1 MINSNHPHQR
11 FFLLPITFFAT
22 LLISIAGNTVEIP
35 EDRSNKKI
43 AFLFLTRGPL
53 PLEDIWRE
61 FFRWRGNSSLFTV
74 YAHPHH
80 GYRYPSTSFFHG
92 KEVHSDVGKVKWGG
106 LSQVCLFR
114 ALDNF
119 ILLPAIAV
127 RKFCACCFLRNPFI
141 MYLLF
146 QNNRYEQ

>member
-1 MINSNHPHQR
+1 MIKFNHCQR
-11 FFLLPITFFAT
+11 FCFLSITLFAI
-22 LLISIAGNTVEIP
+22 LILSIAGNTVEIP

-106 LSQVCLFR
+106 LSQVCFML
-114 ALDNF
+114 LNDNWCIEDYCLLQLLAGYFVLIVCF
-119 ILLPAIAV
+119 ITLTT
-127 RKFCACCFLRNPFI
+127 
-141 MYLLF
+141 M
-146 QNNRYEQ
+146 RYEQ